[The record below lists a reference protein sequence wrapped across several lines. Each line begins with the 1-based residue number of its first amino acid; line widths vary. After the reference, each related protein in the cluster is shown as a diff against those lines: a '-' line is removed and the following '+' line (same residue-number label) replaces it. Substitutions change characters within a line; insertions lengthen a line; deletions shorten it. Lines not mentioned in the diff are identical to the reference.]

1 MIILGIDPGF
11 ARTGWGLINKTGTKF
26 SLIDYGCLETSSGG
40 SLADRLEAVFDG
52 ISRVIRKYMPDL
64 AGIETLFFNTN
75 AKTAVK
81 VGEARGILLLA
92 LKKSGVK
99 VIDITP
105 LQVKQAVAG
114 YGRAEKFQVQKMVK
128 ALLNLK
134 EIPRPDDAAD
144 ALAVALASGSMLY
157 SNRDR
162 VPFGRIA

>member
-1 MIILGIDPGF
+1 VIILGIDPGF
-11 ARTGWGLINKTGTKF
+11 ARMGWGVISKTGAKF
-26 SLIDYGCLETSSGG
+26 SLIDYGCLETSAEA
-40 SLADRLEAVFDG
+40 SLSDRLEMIFDG
-52 ISRVIRKYMPDL
+52 ISKVIKKHKPDL

-81 VGEARGILLLA
+81 VGEARGVVLLA

-114 YGRAEKFQVQKMVK
+114 YGRAEKAQVQKMVK

-144 ALAVALASGSMLY
+144 ALAVALAAGSIKL
-157 SNRDR
+157 
-162 VPFGRIA
+162 

>member
-11 ARTGWGLINKTGTKF
+11 ARMGWGVISKTGAKF
-26 SLIDYGCLETSSGG
+26 SLIDYGCLETSAEA
-40 SLADRLEAVFDG
+40 SLSDRLEMIFDG
-52 ISRVIRKYMPDL
+52 ISKVIKKHKPDL

-81 VGEARGILLLA
+81 VGEARGVVLLA

-114 YGRAEKFQVQKMVK
+114 YGRAEKAQVQKMVK

-134 EIPRPDDAAD
+134 ETPRPDDAAD
-144 ALAVALASGSMLY
+144 ALAVALAAGSIKL
-157 SNRDR
+157 
-162 VPFGRIA
+162 

>member
-11 ARTGWGLINKTGTKF
+11 ARMGWGVINKTGAKF
-26 SLIDYGCLETSSGG
+26 SLIDYGCLETSAEASF
-40 SLADRLEAVFDG
+40 SDRLEMIFDG
-52 ISRVIRKYMPDL
+52 ISKVIKKHKPDL

-81 VGEARGILLLA
+81 VGEARGVVLLA

-114 YGRAEKFQVQKMVK
+114 YGRAEKAQVQKMVK

-144 ALAVALASGSMLY
+144 ALAVALAAGSIKL
-157 SNRDR
+157 
-162 VPFGRIA
+162 

>member
-11 ARTGWGLINKTGTKF
+11 ARMGWGVISKTGAKF
-26 SLIDYGCLETSSGG
+26 SLIDYGCLETSAEA
-40 SLADRLEAVFDG
+40 SLSDRLEMIFDG
-52 ISRVIRKYMPDL
+52 ISKVIKKHKPDL

-81 VGEARGILLLA
+81 VGEARGVVLLA

-105 LQVKQAVAG
+105 LQVKRAVAG
-114 YGRAEKFQVQKMVK
+114 YGRAEKAQVQKMVK

-144 ALAVALASGSMLY
+144 ALAVAIAAGSMLY
-157 SNRDR
+157 LK
-162 VPFGRIA
+162 P

>member
-1 MIILGIDPGF
+1 M
-11 ARTGWGLINKTGTKF
+11 GWGVISKTGAKF
-26 SLIDYGCLETSSGG
+26 SLIDYGCLETSAEA
-40 SLADRLEAVFDG
+40 SLSDRLEMIFDG
-52 ISRVIRKYMPDL
+52 ISKVIKKHKPDL

-81 VGEARGILLLA
+81 VGEARGVVLLA

-114 YGRAEKFQVQKMVK
+114 YGRAEKAQVQKMVK

-144 ALAVALASGSMLY
+144 ALAVAIAAGSMLY
-157 SNRDR
+157 LK
-162 VPFGRIA
+162 P

>member
-11 ARTGWGLINKTGTKF
+11 ARMGWGVINKTGAKF
-26 SLIDYGCLETSSGG
+26 SLIDYGCLETSAGVDLS
-40 SLADRLEAVFDG
+40 DRLETIFDG
-52 ISRVIRKYMPDL
+52 ISKVIKKYKPEL
-64 AGIETLFFNTN
+64 AGTETLFFNTN

-81 VGEARGILLLA
+81 VGEARGVILLA

-114 YGRAEKFQVQKMVK
+114 YGRAEKIQVQKMVK
-128 ALLNLK
+128 SLLNLK

-144 ALAVALASGSMLY
+144 ALAVALAAGSIKL
-157 SNRDR
+157 
-162 VPFGRIA
+162 

>member
-11 ARTGWGLINKTGTKF
+11 ARMGWGVISKTGAKF
-26 SLIDYGCLETSSGG
+26 SLIDYGCLETSAEA
-40 SLADRLEAVFDG
+40 SLSDRLEMIFDG
-52 ISRVIRKYMPDL
+52 ISKVIKKHKPDL

-81 VGEARGILLLA
+81 VGEARGVVLLA

-114 YGRAEKFQVQKMVK
+114 YGRAEKAQVQKMVK

-144 ALAVALASGSMLY
+144 ALAVALAAGSIKL
-157 SNRDR
+157 
-162 VPFGRIA
+162 

>member
-11 ARTGWGLINKTGTKF
+11 ARMGWGLVNKTGAKF
-26 SLIDYGCLETSSGG
+26 SLIDYGCLETSPETGLS
-40 SLADRLEAVFDG
+40 DRLELIFDG
-52 ISRVIRKYMPDL
+52 VFKIIKKYKPDL
-64 AGIETLFFNTN
+64 AGVETLFFNTN

-81 VGEARGILLLA
+81 VGEARGVLLLA

-114 YGRAEKFQVQKMVK
+114 YGRAEKTQVQKMVK

-144 ALAVALASGSMLY
+144 ALAVALASGSIKL
-157 SNRDR
+157 
-162 VPFGRIA
+162 

>member
-1 MIILGIDPGF
+1 MTILGIDPGF
-11 ARTGWGLINKTGTKF
+11 ARMGWGIISKTGAKF
-26 SLIDYGCLETSSGG
+26 SLVDYGCLETSAEV
-40 SLADRLEAVFDG
+40 SLSTRLETIFDG
-52 ISRVIRKYMPDL
+52 ISRILKKFKPDL

-81 VGEARGILLLA
+81 VGEARGAILVA

-99 VIDITP
+99 VIDVTP

-144 ALAVALASGSMLY
+144 ALAVALAAGSIGKDFDSGCCTS
-157 SNRDR
+157 
-162 VPFGRIA
+162 F